1 MGPAV
6 SPRARRAHRIEVLAS
21 VRSGALRVRF
31 GYGEARHARET
42 IEALASR
49 FLAALR
55 AIVSHCLTPGA
66 GGYTP
71 SDFQKADLSQDDIVD
86 LLDQLDE

>member
-1 MGPAV
+1 
-6 SPRARRAHRIEVLAS
+6 VLAS
-21 VRSGALRVRF
+21 VRAGALRVRF
-31 GYGEARHARET
+31 GYGEARHAAET
-42 IEALASR
+42 IEALGAR

-55 AIVSHCLTPGA
+55 ALVANCLSPGA

-71 SDFQKADLSQDDIVD
+71 SDFQKADLSQEDIGD